1 VPDVIDV
8 DWGACENDVAERS
21 ICAPAMGI
29 DSDALIVESCLT
41 PAATGF
47 RPRACH
53 WDRMTVDMVG
63 HRSKVTEAMF
73 YIFVSR
79 GSMTRCRNSWQNVPA
94 QRRPRAR
101 PDQEIKQRQRP
112 QSLCRVPDV
121 GKEMKVR
128 GRWSSRD
135 GDGPLVVD
143 GEAPYGKRQNRPVL
157 RWIVNPRDP
166 CICPLGDTSDVAA
179 VSTSG

>member
-1 VPDVIDV
+1 MVEYCRVLREPKGEVMAKGLHSPTRDAVDVPDVIDV

-73 YIFVSR
+73 C
-79 GSMTRCRNSWQNVPA
+79 TAPA
-94 QRRPRAR
+94 ACKAR
-101 PDQEIKQRQRP
+101 
-112 QSLCRVPDV
+112 S
-121 GKEMKVR
+121 
-128 GRWSSRD
+128 
-135 GDGPLVVD
+135 GD
-143 GEAPYGKRQNRPVL
+143 
-157 RWIVNPRDP
+157 
-166 CICPLGDTSDVAA
+166 
-179 VSTSG
+179 